1 MAKEWI
7 KGVDGKN
14 LKFKRET
21 LLNYAANRW
30 ALNKAHSVDAVSNL
44 IRNCAPATFEEW
56 EKYYFEKAKQ
66 KKKNGEK
73 IDKQYVINLGKR
85 LYAELS
91 TTVKSELDSIT
102 EAECIDY
109 IYNLV
114 INRTYEGYKSEIE
127 IIYDELQGILSIE
140 IKRAPDEWDR
150 TYNVDYYIEVNGRF
164 IGLQIKPI
172 ASGIPLDHYQWSEIF
187 KITHQKFGDK
197 KVIYNKEVIE
207 KIKEEINKLK
217 K

>member
-1 MAKEWI
+1 MRI
-7 KGVDGKN
+7 GK
-14 LKFKRET
+14 
-21 LLNYAANRW
+21 
-30 ALNKAHSVDAVSNL
+30 
-44 IRNCAPATFEEW
+44 
-56 EKYYFEKAKQ
+56 
-66 KKKNGEK
+66 
-73 IDKQYVINLGKR
+73 LG
-85 LYAELS
+85 
-91 TTVKSELDSIT
+91 
-102 EAECIDY
+102 
-109 IYNLV
+109 
-114 INRTYEGYKSEIE
+114 IE

-187 KITHQKFGDK
+187 KITHQKFTDKFGGAVFFIYSVKSGDK